1 MNTTNI
7 RLELQK
13 LFSIAR
19 ELEQLSIKLEALI
32 KNKTDKEEKEMY
44 DILLRIEQDICSIIG
59 ETQTKESKVE
69 LQVQEIISVLFDSF
83 TPKLWKAIR
92 DCHILL
98 GSEYDEKSRSL
109 VKFVVTED
117 LKDALK
123 TLRVLITNKEF

>member
-1 MNTTNI
+1 
-7 RLELQK
+7 
-13 LFSIAR
+13 
-19 ELEQLSIKLEALI
+19 
-32 KNKTDKEEKEMY
+32 MY
-44 DILLRIEQDICSIIG
+44 DILLRIEQGICSIIG